1 MVTTIS
7 DIQCYSFLFF
17 VSLITTFLIR
27 SILSKPTKVTT
38 NSHLLPSPPALP
50 IIGHLHLLGPSLYKS
65 LHNLSTKYG
74 PLLYLRFGA
83 SHCLLVS
90 SASVASEI
98 FKSQDLAFA
107 SRPRFAFS
115 DKLLYGTSGFVTAPY
130 GDYWRF
136 MKKLCVTEVL
146 GTKQLERSLF
156 VRREEKERL
165 LKRMLESAR
174 KKDDVDVGVE
184 VMKFTNTVTCRM
196 AMSTSCLEREGEAE
210 KIRDLVME
218 SFKLAA
224 KMCFGDVLGPFKK
237 LGFWVFGKQA
247 LDLTRRYDEL
257 LERVLK
263 DHEVRRSKNGG
274 EREDKDLMDILL
286 DVCHDEKAEVKI
298 TRTHIKAFF
307 VDLFIAGTGTSAE
320 SMQWA
325 IAELINH
332 PSVFKKV
339 REEIESIVGKTR
351 LVEESDIPNLPYLQA
366 VVKETLRL
374 YPPGPVTTRECRQ
387 NCKINGYDIP
397 EKIAVAINLYA
408 IMRDPDSWDDP
419 NEFRPERFLVSLNEQ
434 EKLDQCQVEGKG
446 QTFNFVPFG
455 AGRRGCPGTALAFS
469 MIHTAVAALVQCFD
483 LKVSGEE
490 YGTKVDMQP
499 GPGMSLSM
507 ARRLIVRPIVHF
519 NPFTASI

>member
-1 MVTTIS
+1 MS
-7 DIQCYSFLFF
+7 EEEL
-17 VSLITTFLIR
+17 
-27 SILSKPTKVTT
+27 
-38 NSHLLPSPPALP
+38 
-50 IIGHLHLLGPSLYKS
+50 LLGK
-65 LHNLSTKYG
+65 
-74 PLLYLRFGA
+74 
-83 SHCLLVS
+83 
-90 SASVASEI
+90 
-98 FKSQDLAFA
+98 
-107 SRPRFAFS
+107 
-115 DKLLYGTSGFVTAPY
+115 
-130 GDYWRF
+130 
-136 MKKLCVTEVL
+136 
-146 GTKQLERSLF
+146 
-156 VRREEKERL
+156 
-165 LKRMLESAR
+165 
-174 KKDDVDVGVE
+174 
-184 VMKFTNTVTCRM
+184 
-196 AMSTSCLEREGEAE
+196 
-210 KIRDLVME
+210 
-218 SFKLAA
+218 
-224 KMCFGDVLGPFKK
+224 
-237 LGFWVFGKQA
+237 
-247 LDLTRRYDEL
+247 
-257 LERVLK
+257 
-263 DHEVRRSKNGG
+263 
-274 EREDKDLMDILL
+274 
-286 DVCHDEKAEVKI
+286 
-298 TRTHIKAFF
+298 
-307 VDLFIAGTGTSAE
+307 DLFIAGTGTSAE

-507 ARRLIVRPIVHF
+507 ARRLIVSGEGDGTKVDMQSGPGMSLHMSHPLIVRPIVHF
-519 NPFTASI
+519 NPFAASM

>member
-17 VSLITTFLIR
+17 VSLISTFLIR
-27 SILSKPTKVTT
+27 SVLSKPTKVTT

-136 MKKLCVTEVL
+136 MKKLCVTELL

-174 KKDDVDVGVE
+174 KKEDVDVGVE
-184 VMKFTNTVTCRM
+184 VMKFTNTVTCRI
-196 AMSTSCLEREGEAE
+196 AMSTSCLEQEGEAE

-263 DHEVRRSKNGG
+263 DHEVRRCKNRG
-274 EREDKDLMDILL
+274 EREDKKDLMDILL
-286 DVCHDEKAEVKI
+286 DVCHD
-298 TRTHIKAFF
+298 
-307 VDLFIAGTGTSAE
+307 D
-320 SMQWA
+320 
-325 IAELINH
+325 
-332 PSVFKKV
+332 
-339 REEIESIVGKTR
+339 
-351 LVEESDIPNLPYLQA
+351 
-366 VVKETLRL
+366 
-374 YPPGPVTTRECRQ
+374 
-387 NCKINGYDIP
+387 
-397 EKIAVAINLYA
+397 LYA
-408 IMRDPDSWDDP
+408 IMRDPESWDDP

-446 QTFNFVPFG
+446 QNFNFVPFG

-507 ARRLIVRPIVHF
+507 ARRLIVRPCLDLRDPDSWDDPNEFRPERFLVSLNEQEKLDQCQVEGKGQSFNFVPFGAGRRGCPGTTLAFSMMNTAVAALVQCFDWKVSGEGDGTKVDMQSGPGMSLHMSHPLIVRPVVHF
-519 NPFTASI
+519 NPFAASM